1 MPSFTKDLTVNGQ
14 KMEVYGCLPDGK
26 GPFPA
31 IVVIQHAPGVDVFI
45 RAMVDRLAAAGY
57 AAVAPNLYH
66 RLDSSVDPTKR
77 REFLKDREI
86 IDDVNASVEDLRR
99 DRAVN
104 GDCLGITGFCM
115 GGRVVYLMAAANPNF
130 KAAVAYYGGN
140 TLKPWGEGVES
151 PFERTREIGCPLMF
165 HFGEEDTNP
174 SPEDMRKLD
183 AELTKYGK
191 VHEFFTYPKAGHA
204 FMNFESAERYREDAA
219 KTSWPRTLDF
229 FARHVKAS

>member
-1 MPSFTKDLTVNGQ
+1 MPSYTKALTVNGQ
-14 KMEVYGCLPDGK
+14 NMEVYGSVPDGK

-31 IVVIQHAPGVDVFI
+31 VVVIQHAPGVDNFI
-45 RAMVDRLAAAGY
+45 RTMADRLAAAGY
-57 AAVAPNLYH
+57 AAAAPDLYH

-77 REFLKDREI
+77 RELLKDREI
-86 IDDVNASVEDLRR
+86 IDDVNATVEDLRR
-99 DRAVN
+99 DRAIDSN
-104 GDCLGITGFCM
+104 RLGITGFCM

-140 TLKPWGEGVES
+140 ILKPWGEGVES
-151 PFERTREIGCPLMF
+151 PFARTREIGCPLMF

-174 SPEDMRKLD
+174 SQEDMRTLD
-183 AELTKYGK
+183 TELNRLGK
-191 VHEFFTYPKAGHA
+191 IHEFFTYADAGHA

-229 FARHVKAS
+229 FARHLKAA